1 MTIGSGSFQPINQ
14 YLFLKKGFSVTRPR
28 GLGIGT
34 GFRSNPSA
42 AAPVKSQ
49 NTGQQ
54 SGEDLLD
61 VIDGKKE
68 RKSFFLLEYF
78 NIFFFF
84 EACLIWRSDSQK
96 ILTTSWRPSNIRRMF
111 FMTYRP

>member
-1 MTIGSGSFQPINQ
+1 M
-14 YLFLKKGFSVTRPR
+14 TRPR

-68 RKSFFLLEYF
+68 NKVLIFSSRIFLNFLVF
-78 NIFFFF
+78 
-84 EACLIWRSDSQK
+84 
-96 ILTTSWRPSNIRRMF
+96 
-111 FMTYRP
+111 

>member
-1 MTIGSGSFQPINQ
+1 
-14 YLFLKKGFSVTRPR
+14 VTRPR

-68 RKSFFLLEYF
+68 QKS
-78 NIFFFF
+78 
-84 EACLIWRSDSQK
+84 
-96 ILTTSWRPSNIRRMF
+96 P
-111 FMTYRP
+111 

>member
-1 MTIGSGSFQPINQ
+1 LPVSYLFGQKPVDTSYHLGSAQLFMTTGSGIFPTNQ
-14 YLFLKKGFSVTRPR
+14 SISVDFYKSFSVTRPR

-61 VIDGKKE
+61 VIDGKKG
-68 RKSFFLLEYF
+68 K
-78 NIFFFF
+78 NVFFFF
-84 EACLIWRSDSQK
+84 C
-96 ILTTSWRPSNIRRMF
+96 NI
-111 FMTYRP
+111 

>member
-1 MTIGSGSFQPINQ
+1 LEKAGLNLHLRSAVHDHWLWKFSTNQPISDFKN
-14 YLFLKKGFSVTRPR
+14 GFSVTRPR

-61 VIDGKKE
+61 VIDGEKEKKTL
-68 RKSFFLLEYF
+68 FFSSR
-78 NIFFFF
+78 IF
-84 EACLIWRSDSQK
+84 
-96 ILTTSWRPSNIRRMF
+96 
-111 FMTYRP
+111 

>member
-1 MTIGSGSFQPINQ
+1 MTTGCEIFATNQSISGI
-14 YLFLKKGFSVTRPR
+14 KKGFSVTRPR

-34 GFRSNPSA
+34 GFRSNPSV

-68 RKSFFLLEYF
+68 KCPFFSSR
-78 NIFFFF
+78 IFLNFLVF
-84 EACLIWRSDSQK
+84 
-96 ILTTSWRPSNIRRMF
+96 
-111 FMTYRP
+111 

>member
-1 MTIGSGSFQPINQ
+1 MTTGSGNFSTNQ
-14 YLFLKKGFSVTRPR
+14 SISDFKKGFSVTRPR

-34 GFRSNPSA
+34 GFRSNPSSA
-42 AAPVKSQ
+42 TPIKSQ

-68 RKSFFLLEYF
+68 KSPYFFLPEYF
-78 NIFFFF
+78 
-84 EACLIWRSDSQK
+84 
-96 ILTTSWRPSNIRRMF
+96 
-111 FMTYRP
+111 

>member
-1 MTIGSGSFQPINQ
+1 MTTGSGIFPTNQ
-14 YLFLKKGFSVTRPR
+14 SISDLKKGFSVMRPR

-42 AAPVKSQ
+42 AAPVKSL

-68 RKSFFLLEYF
+68 KKVFIFLSKYF
-78 NIFFFF
+78 
-84 EACLIWRSDSQK
+84 
-96 ILTTSWRPSNIRRMF
+96 
-111 FMTYRP
+111 

>member
-1 MTIGSGSFQPINQ
+1 
-14 YLFLKKGFSVTRPR
+14 VTRPR

-68 RKSFFLLEYF
+68 NKVLIFSSRIFLNFLVF
-78 NIFFFF
+78 
-84 EACLIWRSDSQK
+84 
-96 ILTTSWRPSNIRRMF
+96 
-111 FMTYRP
+111 

>member
-1 MTIGSGSFQPINQ
+1 M
-14 YLFLKKGFSVTRPR
+14 TRPR

-34 GFRSNPSA
+34 GFRSTPSI

-68 RKSFFLLEYF
+68 KKS
-78 NIFFFF
+78 
-84 EACLIWRSDSQK
+84 
-96 ILTTSWRPSNIRRMF
+96 P
-111 FMTYRP
+111 

>member
-1 MTIGSGSFQPINQ
+1 MTTGSGIFPTNQ
-14 YLFLKKGFSVTRPR
+14 SISDFKKGCSVTRPR

-34 GFRSNPSA
+34 GFRSTPSI
-42 AAPVKSQ
+42 AAPAKSQ

-61 VIDGKKE
+61 VIDGKKGI
-68 RKSFFLLEYF
+68 KVFFLLQYLK
-78 NIFFFF
+78 NVLFF

-111 FMTYRP
+111 FMTYQP